1 MSVSLREI
9 VKTLFDIIRSER
21 RLPQDRV
28 VRIYGKTEE
37 DVLRMIDGMGEPIR
51 DPSSQPPFGWWI
63 HKKTGHR
70 YEIVTFAL
78 IEATLEPSVV
88 YRSEK
93 GQVWI
98 RPAHEFFDGRFQ
110 QENSCHHIWKE
121 PEAGGDPS
129 EWFVCSAC
137 GKKIDS
143 SYYEKRKQ
151 E

>member
-1 MSVSLREI
+1 MTVSLRHIIEI
-9 VKTLFDIIRSER
+9 LFDVIRTEK
-21 RLPQDRV
+21 
-28 VRIYGKTEE
+28 RIPKEGGFQVLGLTEE
-37 DVLRMIDGMGEPIR
+37 DVLRMIDSMGEPIR

-110 QENSCHHIWKE
+110 QENIDQVAEITVRKE
-121 PEAGGDPS
+121 TLDAE
-129 EWFVCSAC
+129 
-137 GKKIDS
+137 
-143 SYYEKRKQ
+143 
-151 E
+151 

>member
-1 MSVSLREI
+1 MTVSLKEI
-9 VKTLFDIIRSER
+9 VETLFDTIRSER
-21 RLPQDRV
+21 RLPEDQV
-28 VRIYGKTEE
+28 VRVYGKTEE

-51 DPSSQPPFGWWI
+51 DPSSQPKGGWWI

-98 RPAHEFFDGRFQ
+98 RPAEQFFDGRFQ
-110 QENSCHHIWKE
+110 QEI
-121 PEAGGDPS
+121 
-129 EWFVCSAC
+129 
-137 GKKIDS
+137 ILT
-143 SYYEKRKQ
+143 
-151 E
+151 